1 MLVGMHTHARYVRGR
16 AHGCAWVCVEAGNP
30 DLQYLHGRSNPD
42 YAHCSNPDYTMLLKL
57 CSMFELFSYVV
68 QFFRL
73 VE

>member
-42 YAHCSNPDYTMLLKL
+42 YAHCSNPDYTMLVK
-57 CSMFELFSYVV
+57 YVHRTNPDYAHCTNPD
-68 QFFRL
+68 FH
-73 VE
+73 